1 MYRFFFAALLIFVST
16 IIAAQHSGQQN
27 GFALRNYTAVHG
39 LPQSQINSIV
49 EDRNGYLWMATYGGG
64 LTRFDGQEFKVYT
77 TLDGLLSNIISH
89 ITIDGEKNLW
99 MVHPRG
105 LTRFDGVTFKKFQA
119 SGDLSKLKMVR
130 RAYVLQD
137 TVFIVSAPGVMGKI
151 YKDSVYYWSKEYEAH
166 KFIIRVHQL
175 QNGHLLICLNDGQI
189 ILKNL
194 KGESSVATIPPNY
207 RLAYIYNVGNE
218 PRIVLNS
225 RKGEYST
232 WSLNVSARK
241 LTPFHTNISQQVL
254 FFDEATKTYWL
265 RGENGLMTL
274 HQDSST
280 PALILKDIEVNQV
293 LPDSE
298 GNIWL
303 ATNGSGLYKYFHQDF
318 SKCSSEN
325 MRGVMSITKDSEQT
339 SWIGTMGRGL
349 WRMKNGKVETF
360 KDEKLLSRNNIN
372 SIVEAPDKS
381 VWVGTTAGVARYDR
395 DDKVTWYTP
404 ENGLTSFSVLGVCF
418 DELGNAWIGTN
429 MGLNYFDGKEFT
441 YYRTEQ
447 GLLTNLVNSMYYSK
461 KLKTLFVGNEFGVNT
476 ITNGKVSNLRMK
488 EFENATVLSIQP
500 YRDSLLLFGSGGAG
514 FAVYNPKSNKS
525 YFINTHD
532 GLISDFIYFIT
543 SDEKNKI
550 WVGTEKGISR
560 IILNNN
566 FEIIENIHF
575 DHDNGLDGVE
585 TNQNAFFMQG
595 DTKIFGLIDGLY
607 QFNNHDNEDPSSFN
621 LHLTNVDIF
630 YGQQSARSYADSL
643 FGFFKL
649 PYKPVFPSDKN
660 HITFSFNRVDK
671 QYPKSVRFK
680 YMLKNFDKSWSR
692 PSAIRQATY
701 SNLPPGNYEFQVMA
715 TNNRGSWSDVLLRY
729 PFVVKAPFYQ
739 TTSFMV
745 IALLTILGA
754 IIFIAYM
761 RVRQRV
767 EKAMT
772 LERIRL
778 REQESLRKEIA
789 RDFHDEMG
797 NQLTR
802 IINYI
807 SLLKLNSN
815 GNGNGNGHAHGNGHH
830 PINGNGIDLSHQADL
845 YTKVEN
851 SAKYLYTGT
860 RDFIWSID
868 PVNDE
873 LSKLFIH
880 IRDFGEKLFEEKSI
894 QFRANNLVK
903 EKIRLPYGFSREVNL
918 IFKEVMTNTFK
929 YSQAKNATFSLQ
941 REGDGYQLDFED
953 DGIGFSTSEIEKLN
967 GLKNIR
973 ERADKIQAVLRI
985 RSKEGS
991 GTKISLSFQ
1000 FIKTQQYGITI

>member
-1 MYRFFFAALLIFVST
+1 MYRFFFAVLLLFASAITS
-16 IIAAQHSGQQN
+16 AQHGGQQS
-27 GFALRNYTAVHG
+27 GFALRNYTAIHG
-39 LPQSQINSIV
+39 LPQSQVNSIV
-49 EDRNGYLWMATYGGG
+49 EDDNGYLWMGTHGGG
-64 LTRFDGQEFKVYT
+64 LTRFDGQDFKVYT
-77 TLDGLLSNIISH
+77 TLDGLLSNIIYH
-89 ITIDGEKNLW
+89 ITIDEEKNLW

-105 LTRFDGVTFKKFQA
+105 ITRYDGVSFKKFQA
-119 SGDLSKLKMVR
+119 SGELSKLKMVR
-130 RAYVLQD
+130 KAYVFQD
-137 TVFIVSAPGVMGKI
+137 TVFITSAPGVLGKI
-151 YKDSVYYWSKEYEAH
+151 YKDSVYYWSKEYEAN
-166 KFIIRVHQL
+166 KLVLRIHQL
-175 QNGHLLICLNDGQI
+175 QNGNLLIFLSDGRL
-189 ILKNL
+189 ILKTPA
-194 KGESSVATIPPNY
+194 GASTIATMPDKH
-207 RLAYIYNVGNE
+207 RLAYVYNVSSDV
-218 PRIVLNS
+218 RIVL
-225 RKGEYST
+225 YSEQGPET
-232 WSLNVSARK
+232 WSLDYRARK
-241 LTPFHTNISQQVL
+241 LTPFNTSINQQVL
-254 FFDEATKTYWL
+254 FFDEPGNTYWV
-265 RGENGLMTL
+265 RGEHGL
-274 HQDSST
+274 ST
-280 PALILKDIEVNQV
+280 QEAGSTTTNLILKDIEVTQV
-293 LPDSE
+293 LADKE
-298 GNIWL
+298 GNFWF

-325 MRGVMSITKDSEQT
+325 MRGVMSILEDSEKA

-349 WRMKNGKVETF
+349 WRIENGKVDTF
-360 KDEKLLSRNNIN
+360 KDEKIPSRNSIN
-372 SIVEAPDKS
+372 NVVEAPDKS
-381 VWVGTTAGVARYDR
+381 IWVATAGGVARYDR
-395 DDKVTWYTP
+395 DNKVTWYTP
-404 ENGLTSFSVLGVCF
+404 ENGLTGWSVLNVCF
-418 DELGNAWIGTN
+418 DEKGNAWIGTGA
-429 MGLNYFDGKEFT
+429 GLNYFDGKKFT
-441 YYRTEQ
+441 PYRVEH
-447 GLLTNLVNSMYYSK
+447 GLLTNLVNSQYYSK
-461 KLKTLFVGNEFGVNT
+461 RLKTLYVGNEFGVNT
-476 ITNGKVSNLRMK
+476 ITNGKVRNLRIK

-514 FAVYNPKSNKS
+514 FAVYNPRTNKS
-525 YFINTHD
+525 HFINTHD
-532 GLISDFIYFIT
+532 GLISDFIYFIAA
-543 SDEKNKI
+543 DEESKI

-560 IILNNN
+560 IILNKN
-566 FEIIENIHF
+566 FEIVENLHF
-575 DHDNGLDGVE
+575 DHDNGLEGVE
-585 TNQNAFFMQG
+585 TNQNAFYMKG

-607 QFNNHDNEDPSSFN
+607 QFNDHDKGAPSSFN

-643 FGFFKL
+643 FGVFKL

-660 HITFSFNRVDK
+660 HITFTFNRVDK
-671 QYPKSVRFK
+671 RYPKSVRFK

-692 PSAIRQATY
+692 PSANKQVTY
-701 SNLPPGNYEFQVMA
+701 GNLPPGNYEFQVMA
-715 TNNRGSWSDVLLRY
+715 TNNHGSWSDVSLRY
-729 PFVVKAPFYQ
+729 PFVIKAPFYQ
-739 TTSFMV
+739 TASFMIISFLV
-745 IALLTILGA
+745 VLGA

-807 SLLKLNSN
+807 SLLKLNAN
-815 GNGNGNGHAHGNGHH
+815 GHTNGNGHNHV
-830 PINGNGIDLSHQADL
+830 NGNGKDLSHQADL

-880 IRDFGEKLFEEKSI
+880 IRDFGEKLFEEKGI
-894 QFRANNLVK
+894 QFRANNGVK

-929 YSQAKNATFSLQ
+929 YSEAINATLSLQ
-941 REGDGYQLDFED
+941 RVGDGFELDFED
-953 DGIGFSTSEIEKLN
+953 DGIGFSASEIEKLN

-1000 FIKTQQYGITI
+1000 FIKTRQYGITV

>member
-1 MYRFFFAALLIFVST
+1 MYKFFFFVLLFIST
-16 IIAAQHSGQQN
+16 TISAQHGGQHS
-27 GFALRNYTAVHG
+27 GFALRNYTAIHG

-49 EDRNGYLWMATYGGG
+49 EDDNGYLWMATHGGG

-77 TLDGLLSNIISH
+77 TLDGLLSNIIWN
-89 ITIDGEKNLW
+89 ITIDNQKNLW
-99 MVHPRG
+99 IVHPRG
-105 LTRFDGVTFKKFQA
+105 ITRYDGVSFKKFQA
-119 SGDLSKLKMVR
+119 SGELSKLKMVR
-130 RAYVLQD
+130 KAFVFQD
-137 TVFIVSAPGVMGKI
+137 TVFIISNPGVLGKI
-151 YKDSVYYWSKEYEAH
+151 YQDSVYYWSKEFEAN
-166 KFIIRVHQL
+166 KQITRVHQL
-175 QNGHLLICLNDGQI
+175 QNGNLLICLNDGKI
-189 ILKNL
+189 VLKTP
-194 KGESSVATIPPNY
+194 KGESEVGPLPSGSKVG
-207 RLAYIYNVGNE
+207 YIFNVGNDARFILYSGREE
-218 PRIVLNS
+218 PF
-225 RKGEYST
+225 T
-232 WSLNVSARK
+232 WSFDQNTTKFS
-241 LTPFHTNISQQVL
+241 PFSTTIDKQVL
-254 FFDEATKTYWL
+254 LFDEATRTYWL
-265 RGENGLMTL
+265 RGDNALLTL
-274 HQDSST
+274 QEKAST
-280 PALILKDIEVNQV
+280 PEVILKDVGINQV
-293 LPDSE
+293 FADSE

-303 ATNGSGLYKYFHQDF
+303 ATNGNGLYKYFHQDF

-325 MRGVMSITKDSEQT
+325 MRAVMSIFEDSEKAT
-339 SWIGTMGRGL
+339 WIGTMGRGL
-349 WRMKNGKVETF
+349 WRVKDGKIDTY
-360 KDEKLLSRNNIN
+360 KDEKVSYRNDIN
-372 SIVEAPDKS
+372 CIVEAPDKS
-381 VWVGTTAGVARYDR
+381 IWVGSSGGLGKFEEKKGIAWYGPEDGLTGWSIVNICFDEKGNSWVGTG
-395 DDKVTWYTP
+395 
-404 ENGLTSFSVLGVCF
+404 G
-418 DELGNAWIGTN
+418 
-429 MGLNYFDGKEFT
+429 GLNYFDGKKFIQ
-441 YYRTEQ
+441 YKTEQ
-447 GLLTNLVNSMYYSK
+447 GLLADFIRSTHYSK
-461 KLKTLFVGNEFGVNT
+461 KLKTLFIGTEFGINT
-476 ITNGKVSNLRMK
+476 ITNGKVKQLRITG
-488 EFENATVLSIQP
+488 FENATILSIQP

-514 FAVYNPKSNKS
+514 FAVYNPKTNKS
-525 YFINTHD
+525 YLITTHD
-532 GLISDFIYFIT
+532 GLISDFIYFIAAD
-543 SDEKNKI
+543 DENKI

-560 IILNNN
+560 IILNNK
-566 FEIIENIHF
+566 FEIVENLHF

-585 TNQNAFFMQG
+585 TNQNAFSFKG
-595 DTKIFGLIDGLY
+595 KTKYFGLIDGLY
-607 QFNNHDNEDPSSFN
+607 EFNDHDKGDPSSFN

-630 YGQQSARSYADSL
+630 YGQYSARTYADSL
-643 FGFFKL
+643 YGFFKL

-671 QYPKSVRFK
+671 RYPKSVRFK

-692 PSAIRQATY
+692 PSSVKQATY
-701 SNLPPGNYEFQVMA
+701 GNLPPGSYEFQVMA
-715 TNNRGSWSDVLLRY
+715 TNNQGSWSDVLLRY

-739 TTSFMV
+739 TTSFIV
-745 IALLTILGA
+745 IAFLIVLGA

-807 SLLKLNSN
+807 SLLKLSSN
-815 GNGNGNGHAHGNGHH
+815 GNGHSNGNGS
-830 PINGNGIDLSHQADL
+830 DHQTDL

-880 IRDFGEKLFEEKSI
+880 IRDFGEKLFEEKGI
-894 QFRANNLVK
+894 QFRANNGVK

-929 YSQAKNATFSLQ
+929 YSEAPNATLSLL
-941 REGDGYQLDFED
+941 RIDDGYEINFED
-953 DGIGFSTSEIEKLN
+953 DGIGFNASDIEKLN

-985 RSKEGS
+985 RSKERS

-1000 FIKTQQYGITI
+1000 FIKTRQYGITI